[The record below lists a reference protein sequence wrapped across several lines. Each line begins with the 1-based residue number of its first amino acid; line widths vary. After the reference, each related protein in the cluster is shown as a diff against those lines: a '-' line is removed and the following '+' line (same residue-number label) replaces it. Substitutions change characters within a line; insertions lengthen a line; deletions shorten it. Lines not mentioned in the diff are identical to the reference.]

1 MVTLVKADERC
12 KEEVLEFK
20 QEFFDCGESVING
33 SALLDQLSFEEW
45 MDLVKKNENI
55 ETVSKDWSV
64 SNVFFLMLD
73 SKIIGITEIRHE
85 LTTPFLQEY
94 AGHIGY
100 SIRPSYRKKGYGTK
114 LLSLAIDYCKEIGLK
129 EIRLGCYCENIASIG
144 VIEKNS
150 RICIEK
156 KKYLDGKWMY
166 IYEIKW

>member
-1 MVTLVKADERC
+1 M
-12 KEEVLEFK
+12 
-20 QEFFDCGESVING
+20 
-33 SALLDQLSFEEW
+33 DQLSFEEW

-55 ETVSKDWSV
+55 ETVSKDWAV
-64 SNVFFLMLD
+64 SNVFFLILE

-100 SIRPSYRKKGYGTK
+100 SVRPSYRKKGYGTK
-114 LLSLAIDYCKEIGLK
+114 LLSLAIDYCKEIGLNK
-129 EIRLGCYCENIASIG
+129 VRLGCYCENKASIG

-150 RICIEK
+150 DSCIEK
-156 KKYLDGKWMY
+156 KKYLDGKLMY